1 MMEKTLKEIMPEGS
15 YNGFLASIG
24 TSGPWEEDV
33 SAEDLARLDQYFLN
47 GHSGGKPAAP
57 LMQMYLD
64 SETGKMTSTTVAEA
78 AAMALAI
85 WKQKWTRLWEVF
97 IAEYNPIENY
107 NMVEDGTETPTG
119 KEVMDRT
126 HQGSN
131 TTRTAGAAADNV
143 TENTVYGFNSVTGQP
158 SAKQSQKSDVTVTHT
173 PGASDKEEKSFVNR
187 VDTHHLTRSGNI
199 GVTTTQQMIQ
209 STITLEN
216 SWNFWLQ
223 VMADLGN
230 TFCLDCY
237 F

>member
-1 MMEKTLKEIMPEGS
+1 MMEKRLIDIMPEGT
-15 YNGFLASIG
+15 YTGFLSSIG
-24 TSGPWEEDV
+24 DVGPWEDNV
-33 SAEDLARLDQYFLN
+33 SAEDLARLDNLFLYN
-47 GHSGGKPAAP
+47 HSGDKPAAP

-64 SETGKMTSTTVAEA
+64 SDTGRMTSTTVAEA
-78 AAMALAI
+78 AATALAL

-97 IAEYNPIENY
+97 VAEYNPIENY

-126 HQGSN
+126 HQGNN

-143 TENTVYGFNSVTGQP
+143 TENTVYGFNGSGTP
-158 SAKQSQKSDVTVTHT
+158 SAKQSQKSDITVTHT
-173 PGASDKEEKSFVNR
+173 PGASDKEERSFVNR

-199 GVTTTQQMIQ
+199 GVTTTQQMIE
-209 STITLEN
+209 STISLEN

-223 VMADLGN
+223 VFADLGN